1 MLQHFEWRH
10 QADLFLFTIPVM
22 KNYLQLQKQVDLVLN
37 TRVSKRIRLASGP
50 VDHSFVKDQTTFL
63 FTFYQTNPFV
73 GLVSVKK
80 NAHPLRTFLS

>member
-10 QADLFLFTIPVM
+10 QADLFLFTILVM

-50 VDHSFVKDQTTFL
+50 VDHSFVKGHFL
-63 FTFYQTNPFV
+63 FTFNQKKQFV
-73 GLVSVKK
+73 GVVSVKK
-80 NAHPLRTFLS
+80 NAHPPRTFLS